1 MTPFCSCFIDLKPD
15 IIHGLKCPIRSL
27 ELANLQV
34 TITLWIHEIR
44 SSVRHPKPTNTS
56 LIQGLQLSLINK
68 TIAICVLPGH

>member
-1 MTPFCSCFIDLKPD
+1 MKPFCPCFIDSKPD
-15 IIHGLKCPIRSL
+15 IIHGMKSSIRSL

-34 TITLWIHEIR
+34 TITLGIHEIR
-44 SSVRHPKPTNTS
+44 SSVRHPKPMNTG